1 MNYMFYACTE
11 EKKIIDEIMAL
22 KIGISL
28 SIMVR

>member
-1 MNYMFYACTE
+1 MFYACTE
-11 EKKIIDEIMAL
+11 EKKNIDETMAL